1 MDPSFEPERILRTLA
16 YALRHDPWQFCLDL
30 DEEGWTPID
39 QVVEALR
46 FDRYEWA
53 LLNWPHIELAIRGSG
68 RYEIEAGRIRAAYG
82 HSIPLGIIPDVL
94 VPPEALFHG
103 TAEDALPIIFRDG
116 LKPMGRRFVHL
127 SSDRD
132 YALRVANAKLG
143 NAVLVVLA
151 DQAHAAG
158 LTFRRANEHV
168 WLTER
173 VDPPFLATAK

>member
-16 YALRHDPWQFCLDL
+16 YALRHDPWQFGLDL
-30 DEEGWTPID
+30 DEGGWTPID

-53 LLNWPHIELAIRGSG
+53 LLEWSHVELALQGSG
-68 RYEIEAGRIRAAYG
+68 RYEVRSGRIRAAYG
-82 HSIPLGIIPDVL
+82 HSVPLGILPAVC
-94 VPPEALFHG
+94 VPPPALFHG
-103 TAEDALPIIFRDG
+103 TADEALPMILRDG

-127 SSDRD
+127 SSDRA

-168 WLTER
+168 WLTEP
-173 VDPPFLATAK
+173 VDPPFLAAAK